1 MHEKQQKQV
10 IITGK
15 KIGNGVVTERKIISP
30 TNRRIKE
37 FTVPERDEE
46 WDAYFE
52 QQQYGYGADITS
64 RHGMDL
70 ACASRPHGPWFE
82 RLP

>member
-1 MHEKQQKQV
+1 MSDKHQRQV

-15 KIGNGVVTERKIISP
+15 KVGNGVITEKKILPSK
-30 TNRRIKE
+30 TRTIKE
-37 FTVPERDEE
+37 FILSERDEE
-46 WDAYFE
+46 WDVYFE
-52 QQQYGYGADITS
+52 QQQYGYGADVKR

-70 ACASRPHGPWFE
+70 ASADLPLGPWFE